1 MSNTTLRVAVIGGGF
16 AGVCSAKYMLGFGH
30 NVTVYEA
37 GSNLG
42 GLWVYENDNGRAQA
56 YKHLC
61 IISTRKHT
69 HFSDLEFEPGTPSFP
84 THWDMHRYIQRY
96 AEVFDVVPHVRF
108 CTRVSAVE
116 PESGDAGG
124 WNVRTEEGTVERYD
138 AVIVAT
144 GHLNEP
150 SHPDELRKEFSGAY
164 RHSSEYRVPDPYV
177 GKRVA
182 VVGMGN
188 SGMDI
193 ASDVCGAAERTVLV
207 ARSGV
212 VIQPKVVFG
221 FPFSDIA
228 IWMRERRWLP
238 NQVRT
243 LILSMLIF
251 MAHGDQS
258 RLGLR
263 KPNARHHPTSSE
275 SIVSHIE
282 FNRVAIKPEITKV
295 SGKTL
300 TFADGSEED
309 FDVLVAAT
317 GYKVT
322 LPFLSGDIVPI
333 KGNHVDLYKRIFPPH
348 WPGLY
353 FVGMLNPLTAL
364 NLIFEEQAKVIAK
377 HLDGSLSLPSP
388 ADMLADIERKQA
400 LAAASYTTSPRHE
413 LEEPDAGYVDELR
426 YLLSS
431 ARNELGRLTRTVP
444 FVGPIKRLAW
454 LVRSHSAQH
463 DTPTGV

>member
-1 MSNTTLRVAVIGGGF
+1 MSNTALRVAVIGAGF
-16 AGVCSAKYMLGFGH
+16 AGVCSAKYMLAYGH

-69 HFSDLEFEPGTPSFP
+69 HFSDREFEEGTPSFP
-84 THWDMHRYIQRY
+84 THWDMHRYIQKY
-96 AEVFDVVPHVRF
+96 AEQFGVVPHVRF
-108 CTRVSAVE
+108 RSRVSAVE

-124 WNVRTEEGTVERYD
+124 WSVRTEEGDTERFD

-150 SHPDELRKEFSGAY
+150 SHAEELRKEFSGTY

-221 FPFSDIA
+221 VPFSDIA

-238 NQVRT
+238 NRIRTRLLST
-243 LILSMLIF
+243 LIFL
-251 MAHGDQS
+251 AHGDQR

-263 KPNARHHPTSSE
+263 KPKARHHPTSSE

-282 FNRVAIKPEITKV
+282 FNRVAVKPGITKV
-295 SGKTL
+295 SGNSL

-322 LPFLSGDIVPI
+322 LPFLSNDVVPI
-333 KGNHVDLYKRIFPPH
+333 KGNHVDLYKRIFPPR

-364 NLIFEEQAKVIAK
+364 NAIFEEQAKVIAQ
-377 HLDGSLSLPSP
+377 HLGGSLRLPSIGE
-388 ADMLADIERKQA
+388 MTADIERKRA
-400 LAAASYTTSPRHE
+400 LAASLYTESPRHE
-413 LEEPDAGYVDELR
+413 LEEPDAGYVSELR
-426 YLLSS
+426 HLVASS
-431 ARNELGRLTRTVP
+431 GGSTRGMTSGWP
-444 FVGPIKRLAW
+444 FLKSLQWLAW
-454 LVRSHSAQH
+454 GVRRRSAEH
-463 DTPTGV
+463 DTPSGV